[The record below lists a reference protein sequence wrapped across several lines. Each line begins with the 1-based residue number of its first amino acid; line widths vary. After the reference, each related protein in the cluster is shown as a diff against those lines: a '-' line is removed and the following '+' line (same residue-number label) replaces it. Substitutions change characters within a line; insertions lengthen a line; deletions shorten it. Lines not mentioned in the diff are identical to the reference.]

1 MRPTLNI
8 GIQAIR
14 AGSRLIL
21 QTMDRL
27 DSMHN
32 DQEKKH
38 QSINKL
44 MNEVISQMQEII
56 TKAHPK
62 HEVQWNNFNTIDPQ
76 KSIWQLHPLA
86 GLNNFKHDIPHFALQ
101 LCLIQDATTQIGV
114 IYDPIRD
121 ELYTATL
128 GQGAYM
134 NQRRIRARSKPD
146 GKAIVAN
153 HTQSNELFNSDTCQ
167 NYHSGCLALD
177 LAYLAHG
184 RFDGLI
190 VQSQP
195 LSLQRAGLLMVKEA
209 GAIQKD
215 INPYTLISHSQ
226 QIERLCD

>member
-27 DSMHN
+27 ESMHN
-32 DQEKKH
+32 DPEKK
-38 QSINKL
+38 QLSINKL
-44 MNEVISQMQEII
+44 IADVIYQIKEII
-56 TKAHPK
+56 IKAQPK
-62 HEVQWNNFNTIDPQ
+62 HEVQWTNFGDIDPL
-76 KSIWQLHPLA
+76 KSTWQIHPLA
-86 GLNNFKHDIPHFALQ
+86 GFNNFKHDIPHFALQ
-101 LCLIQDATTQIGV
+101 LCLVQDATTQIGI

-146 GKAIVAN
+146 GKAIIASY
-153 HTQSNELFNSDTCQ
+153 TQSSEVFGTETCHY
-167 NYHSGCLALD
+167 YHSGCLALD

-184 RFDGLI
+184 RYDGLLAP
-190 VQSQP
+190 SQP
-195 LSLQRAGLLMVKEA
+195 LTLQRAGLLMLKEA
-209 GAIQKD
+209 GAIQKE
-215 INPYTLISHSQ
+215 ISSYTFIAHSQ
-226 QIERLCD
+226 QIERLL